1 MFETSTSFLD
11 WIENFDR
18 SDAPTVIFDD
28 SGLQYYVNDYWTAR
42 QRQGNGIHEI
52 SYRACFKSQLPEFF
66 IDALTD
72 PGDTVY
78 DPFMGRGTTP
88 IQASLMERVPIGND
102 VSPLGKLLTR
112 PRLNPPTLYEISER
126 LDGIT
131 FDDDMV
137 IVPELLTFYHPVTLS
152 HITSLRSWML
162 EREENGCLDYVDDWI
177 RMVAIN
183 RLTGHSPG
191 FFSVYTLPPN
201 QATSVKNQKKIN
213 LRRNQKP
220 PLRDVKGIIEKK
232 SRSLLRHAPGKSRFT
247 AVLGDSVSWDTP
259 YIAASSVDL
268 IVTSPPFLDIV
279 QYKADNWLRCWFAGI
294 DPDEI
299 PVSIHRSPD
308 AWAEFVRNS
317 FVEFSR
323 IVKPGG
329 HVAFEVGEVRNGQV
343 LLERYVAQAVEGL
356 PFEILGVIVNQ
367 QNFTKTSNCWGVSN
381 NSKGTNTNRIVLI
394 KRM

>member
-1 MFETSTSFLD
+1 MLEASKSLLD

-18 SDAPTVIFDD
+18 GKRTVIFDED
-28 SGLQYYVNDYWTAR
+28 GLRYYVNDYWTSR

-66 IDALTD
+66 IDALTN

-88 IQASLMERVPIGND
+88 VQASLMERVPIGND
-102 VSPLGKLLTR
+102 VNPLSKLLTR
-112 PRLNPPTLYEISER
+112 PRLNPPTLHEISRR
-126 LDGIT
+126 LNKIILK
-131 FDDDMV
+131 DDMV
-137 IVPELLTFYHPVTLS
+137 ISPELLAFYHPVTLS
-152 HITSLRSWML
+152 HVTSLRAWVL
-162 EREENGCLDYVDDWI
+162 EREEDGRLDHVDDWI
-177 RMVAIN
+177 RMVAIS

-213 LRRNQKP
+213 LIRKQEP
-220 PLRDVKGIIEKK
+220 PLRDVKRIIERK
-232 SRSLLRHAPGKSRFT
+232 SISLLRHAPGMSRFKP
-247 AVLGDSVSWDTP
+247 VLGDSVAWDTP
-259 YIAASSVDL
+259 YIAANSVDL

-279 QYKADNWLRCWFAGI
+279 QYKTDNWLRCWFAGI
-294 DPDEI
+294 DPENI
-299 PVSIHRSPD
+299 PVSIYRSPD
-308 AWAEFVRNS
+308 TWAEFVRNS

-323 IVKPGG
+323 VVQPSGY
-329 HVAFEVGEVRNGQV
+329 VAFEVGEVRNGQI
-343 LLERYVAQAVEGL
+343 LLEQYVAKAMKGL

-367 QNFTKTSNCWGVSN
+367 QNFTKTSNCWGIDN

-394 KRM
+394 RRI